1 MVFCPKGHQAVYTIS
16 FSQQYFCYVLAQEPT
31 SISKIFMFSHPFDLS
46 ILLKNKSYLNKT
58 GQPEDWSF
66 KTNLLLMQMCTW
78 RPSQPAAIFFLS
90 VQLSEE
96 WTYLGEMRFV
106 ESGVDRLRNSPAA
119 RHFRDFQ
126 MFVYSAFLKQ
136 IGSIFVW
143 HSLDLTCLNRFS
155 LQVILTFFLNVFA

>member
-1 MVFCPKGHQAVYTIS
+1 MRTGLLKLTFYLCKCVPSVQTSQQQS
-16 FSQQYFCYVLAQEPT
+16 FSC
-31 SISKIFMFSHPFDLS
+31 LS
-46 ILLKNKSYLNKT
+46 S
-58 GQPEDWSF
+58 
-66 KTNLLLMQMCTW
+66 
-78 RPSQPAAIFFLS
+78 SQ
-90 VQLSEE
+90 SEE
-96 WTYLGEMRFV
+96 WTYLGEMGFV
-106 ESGVDRLRNSPAA
+106 ELGVDKLRNSPAV